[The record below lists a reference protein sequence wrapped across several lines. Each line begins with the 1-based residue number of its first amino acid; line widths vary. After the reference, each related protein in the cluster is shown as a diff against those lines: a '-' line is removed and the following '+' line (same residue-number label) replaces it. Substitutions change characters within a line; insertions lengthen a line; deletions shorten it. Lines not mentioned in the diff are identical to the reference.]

1 MPDAQPATRRHPLH
15 VHLTVL
21 FSGLVLVT
29 GALLAGLGYAGSRA
43 IALAAS
49 ETQFAGLAR
58 ETGARLALALA
69 PGARAVDLLAEHPVV
84 AARGI
89 EARFGALRS
98 LAAAVEGQAFEAVY
112 IGDPDGSFFLLR
124 PLRDAALRTRFAAPD
139 AAAYL
144 IDAIDAG
151 SAPGERIFLDAGLA
165 PIGRRAR
172 EGEPYDP
179 RTRPWYR
186 EAQQAGHRRITT
198 APYRFFSSG
207 EAGVTVARRSA
218 GGSVVALD
226 VALDDLGRVLAE
238 ALPLPGAR
246 AALFDGARRVLASS
260 AGTPPATDDGA
271 GLPLLDTLADP
282 ALASLEPAAPGGSAT
297 RIDDAAGRTWQ
308 RMVVPVPTAREML
321 SLGMAI
327 PLDELLAP
335 ARAVRDRTLAA
346 ALAVMLLALP
356 LTYGLSRRV
365 SRSLQTLGA
374 LADDIRAFRF
384 DGAPAGRSPVLEV
397 DQLAQAMD
405 RMRATIRRFLD
416 LTASLAAER
425 RFPVLLERVASETL
439 VTVGADAAAIY
450 LRSADG
456 ATLRSASQVGANGSA
471 TSATLAPIALDAPS
485 SPIAQALHDG
495 KRVVAPPEAGGDALA
510 PLGAP
515 ASASLVALPLANRAG
530 EALGVVALAIGGDA
544 APGPAQLAFAEALSA
559 TATIAIETQRL
570 FEERK
575 ALLDAFI
582 RLLAGAIDA
591 KSPYTGGHCQRVP
604 ELTLMLARAACD
616 AADGPFA
623 DYGLDEGQ
631 WEALQIASWLH
642 DCGKV
647 TTPEY
652 VVDKATKL
660 ETLYDRIH
668 EVRMR
673 FEVLKREAEIRC
685 WRRIAEGAARAECEA
700 ERNAELAT
708 LDDEFRFVAACNEGG
723 ESMDAARIERLHAIA
738 RRSWLRTLDDRIGI
752 SHEELQRKQRAPAP
766 ALPVAEPLL
775 ADKPEHRIERTAAP
789 PGAAGQEFNM
799 QVPAL
804 QYDRGELLNLAI
816 RHGTLTEEERYVI
829 NHHIVQTLQMLS
841 QLPLPAHLRAVPELA
856 GSHHEKM
863 DGSGYPRGLT
873 REQMSPAARMM
884 AIADVFEA
892 LTASD
897 RPYKR
902 GKTLSESLAIMRGM
916 CERQHLDGEL
926 FELFV
931 TSGVCRR
938 YAESYLR
945 PEQIDLPDGAEA
957 GRGPALARRHNAAR

>member
-1 MPDAQPATRRHPLH
+1 MPDAHPATRRHPLH

-89 EARFGALRS
+89 AARLGALRS

-112 IGDPDGSFFLLR
+112 IGAPDGSFFLLR
-124 PLRDAALRTRFAAPD
+124 PLRDAARRTRFAAPES
-139 AAAYL
+139 AAYL

-151 SAPGERIFLDAGLA
+151 GAAAQRIFLDAGLA
-165 PIGRRAR
+165 EIGRRAR
-172 EGEPYDP
+172 EGGPYDP

-186 EAQQAGHRRITT
+186 EARQAGQRRIVT
-198 APYRFFSSG
+198 APYRFFSTG
-207 EAGVTVARRSA
+207 QAGVTVARRSA

-246 AALFDGARRVLASS
+246 AVLFDGARRVLASS
-260 AGTPPATDDGA
+260 AGTPLDTDDGA
-271 GLPLLDTLADP
+271 GLPLLTTLADA

-327 PLDELLAP
+327 PLNELLAP
-335 ARAVRDRTLAA
+335 ARAVRNRTLAA
-346 ALAVMLLALP
+346 TLAVMLLALP

-384 DGAPAGRSPVLEV
+384 DGAPTGRSPVLEV

-456 ATLRSASQVGANGSA
+456 ATLHSASQVGANGSA
-471 TSATLAPIALDAPS
+471 ASAALPPIALDAA
-485 SPIAQALHDG
+485 SPIAQALRDG
-495 KRVVAPPEAGGDALA
+495 KRVVAPPGAGGGVLA

-515 ASASLVALPLANRAG
+515 ASTSLVALPLANRAG
-530 EALGVVALAIGGDA
+530 ERLGVLALAIGGGA
-544 APGPAQLAFAEALSA
+544 APEPAQLAFAEALSA
-559 TATIAIETQRL
+559 TAAIAIETQRL

-616 AADGPFA
+616 AADGQFA
-623 DYGLDEGQ
+623 DYALDDAQ

-673 FEVLKREAEIRC
+673 FEVLKRDAQIRC
-685 WRRIAEGAARAECEA
+685 WRRIAEGAVRADCEA
-700 ERNAELAT
+700 ERDTELAT

-723 ESMDAARIERLHAIA
+723 ESMDAAHIERLHTIA

-752 SHEELQRKQRAPAP
+752 SHEELQRKQRTHAPP
-766 ALPVAEPLL
+766 LPVAEPLL
-775 ADKPEHRIERTAAP
+775 ADKPEHRIERTA
-789 PGAAGQEFNM
+789 GAALPSDAGLHFNM
-799 QVPAL
+799 PVPAL

-829 NHHIVQTLQMLS
+829 NHHIVQTIQMLS
-841 QLPLPAHLRAVPELA
+841 QLPLPAHLSAVPEIA
-856 GSHHEKM
+856 GAHHEKM

-902 GKTLSESLAIMRGM
+902 GKTLSESLAIMGGM
-916 CERQHLDGEL
+916 CERRHLDGEL

-938 YAESYLR
+938 YARKYLR
-945 PEQIDLPDGAEA
+945 PEQIDLPD
-957 GRGPALARRHNAAR
+957 